1 MIVILSPHP
10 DDAVFSAW
18 HVLTS
23 TGEAEIVNV
32 FSGIP
37 EPGFVTA
44 LDLAHGAEESAAWM
58 RRRRA
63 EDRVV
68 LDSIGRVVRNL
79 DFLDVAYR
87 AEAMSRTSHCERPP
101 AVDVVAA
108 VAEITALAVAPET
121 LHTTIAE
128 LLPVEALI
136 YAPVGIGG
144 HPDHVAVGKLGVLLA
159 REGRRVRLYADSPY
173 FIRWGLPSWLRPS
186 SDARSDV
193 YIDGALHSIAPEPIA
208 TERHVVA
215 MSDTEVK
222 RKILAARNYHTEFAF
237 IDADFHGKSSDPEMM
252 RWEVWWDLEVPSASG
267 HPR

>member
-1 MIVILSPHP
+1 MCRYLARHFGARHRVFWGKHVHRVGKSGSCQGGFGGGTSSCRPALLVCSCALDSNGLVVMIVILSPHP

-68 LDSIGRVVRNL
+68 LDSIGRFVRNL

-101 AVDVVAA
+101 A
-108 VAEITALAVAPET
+108 
-121 LHTTIAE
+121 
-128 LLPVEALI
+128 
-136 YAPVGIGG
+136 
-144 HPDHVAVGKLGVLLA
+144 
-159 REGRRVRLYADSPY
+159 
-173 FIRWGLPSWLRPS
+173 
-186 SDARSDV
+186 
-193 YIDGALHSIAPEPIA
+193 
-208 TERHVVA
+208 
-215 MSDTEVK
+215 
-222 RKILAARNYHTEFAF
+222 
-237 IDADFHGKSSDPEMM
+237 
-252 RWEVWWDLEVPSASG
+252 
-267 HPR
+267 